1 MLEIR
6 VQCYSGYR
14 ADERPLRFEFHGR
27 SFEVAEVEDRWY
39 SPGAVYFRVR
49 ATDGDFYVLR
59 HDEGIDTWFLEAFRS
74 SHTTATPSDPLDL
87 NSPGGPHGAS

>member
-6 VQCYSGYR
+6 VECYSGYR
-14 ADERPLRFEFHGR
+14 ADERPLRFEFRGR
-27 SFEVAEVEDRWY
+27 PFEVAEVEDRWY

-59 HDEGIDTWFLEAFRS
+59 HDEGIDSWSLAAFRS
-74 SHTTATPSDPLDL
+74 SHTTATPPEPLDL
-87 NSPGGPHGAS
+87 NSPGGPHGPS